1 MATTKITNPI
11 QEVLTG
17 IDNIVVPQFLSG
29 IHGGRTLDTTGW
41 TETVIPAGT
50 VVVTDGAGN
59 YKPYPHDAAVAATYY
74 TATDTIPDGKSVGD
88 VKTEAIPAKYQ
99 ASVSGWDI
107 CGVVA
112 CSISTSKPAA
122 AIMTAGQ
129 VNKTAAPRVL
139 STIETALKTACPGIN
154 LVTDEVA

>member
-1 MATTKITNPI
+1 MINKITNPI
-11 QEVLTG
+11 MEVLTG
-17 IDNIVVPQFLSG
+17 TDNIVVPQFISG
-29 IHGGRTLDTTGW
+29 IHNGRTLDTDGW

-50 VVVTDGAGN
+50 VVITDGAGN

-88 VKTEAIPAKYQ
+88 IKTEAIPAKYQ

-107 CGVVA
+107 CGVVY
-112 CSISTSKPAA
+112 STVDAKKPAVS
-122 AIMTAGQ
+122 IMTAGQ
-129 VNKTAAPRVL
+129 VNKTAAPWVL

-154 LVTDEVA
+154 LVTDEEA